1 MSLVPFVIVACVAHM
16 EAVALHRHEAEVVL
30 RFVGLLGIEIR
41 VVWRGRFFGVVIS
54 HCRLSAIWMFAKSA
68 PHDVNVPVAFTGAI
82 QIVLSDTEFL
92 NSHIRSLSEVASVL
106 QGPGTTG
113 RR

>member
-1 MSLVPFVIVACVAHM
+1 MSLVPFVIVACVAHNK
-16 EAVALHRHEAEVVL
+16 AVALHRHEAEVVL
-30 RFVGLLGIEIR
+30 RFVGLVGIESR
-41 VVWRGRFFGVVIS
+41 VVWRGFCFGVAPS
-54 HCRLSAIWMFAKSA
+54 HCHCSAEWMFAKSA

-82 QIVLSDTEFL
+82 QIVLRDTEFL

>member
-1 MSLVPFVIVACVAHM
+1 MSQVSFVMVACVAGCN
-16 EAVALHRHEAEVVL
+16 EKAINRHEAEVVL
-30 RFVGLLGIEIR
+30 RFVGLQGIEIR

-68 PHDVNVPVAFTGAI
+68 PHDVNVPVAFTGTI
-82 QIVLSDTEFL
+82 QIVLSDAEL
-92 NSHIRSLSEVASVL
+92 HNSHILSLSEVASVL
-106 QGPGTTG
+106 QGPGATG